1 MFKIKVAIVED
12 DKDIRSS
19 MTELLSMSHELNCL
33 GAFERAEDFIKC
45 FNELTVDVVL
55 MDITLPGMNGI
66 QCVRQLKPLKPS
78 VQYLMCTSHN
88 DAERTFDSLCAG
100 ATGYVLKNSTPEQI
114 FNAIKDI
121 HNGGSPM
128 SAEIARIVVNSFPN
142 KKQNNQLL
150 EAFTTREQE
159 VLHALAKG
167 YSYKE
172 IADKLFISIETVRTY
187 LRKIYETLQVHSKVE
202 ALNKIFPKN

>member
-66 QCVRQLKPLKPS
+66 QCVRQ
-78 VQYLMCTSHN
+78 
-88 DAERTFDSLCAG
+88 
-100 ATGYVLKNSTPEQI
+100 
-114 FNAIKDI
+114 
-121 HNGGSPM
+121 
-128 SAEIARIVVNSFPN
+128 
-142 KKQNNQLL
+142 
-150 EAFTTREQE
+150 
-159 VLHALAKG
+159 
-167 YSYKE
+167 
-172 IADKLFISIETVRTY
+172 
-187 LRKIYETLQVHSKVE
+187 
-202 ALNKIFPKN
+202 